1 MAVWYM
7 IATGFSIQ
15 SGGVQLVYGSNIFI
29 LHYYIIWHGS
39 DSSMNSELLF
49 LSKNERQ
56 HKHGQYRFGLAY
68 GVYRHF
74 QQYFS

>member
-1 MAVWYM
+1 
-7 IATGFSIQ
+7 
-15 SGGVQLVYGSNIFI
+15 
-29 LHYYIIWHGS
+29 
-39 DSSMNSELLF
+39 MNSELLF

-74 QQYFS
+74 QQYFSLIVVLSFIGGGKRRKPLTCHNSLTNVIT